1 MARLKSLK
9 CRECGETYPLEPM
22 NVCELCFGPLEIE
35 YDYEEIRSLVSREK
49 IGAGPDTIWRYKDLL
64 PVDGEVVVDLGAGFT
79 PLRRAERLGAELGL
93 EELYIKNDT
102 INPTWSFKD
111 RVVSVATT
119 KALEFG
125 FDTIACAST
134 GNLGNA
140 VSAHAAKAGLRAFI
154 FIPSD
159 LEPTKILLSSVY
171 RPNVV
176 AVSGTYDE
184 VNRLCS
190 ELADRYRWAFVNI
203 NIRPYYAE
211 GSKTLAYEI
220 VEQMG
225 WQSPDHLVI
234 PVASGALLTKSW
246 RGLNELVEVGLLDRI
261 TARVHG
267 AQAEGCSP
275 VATAFKQGAEDFTPV
290 RPHTLARSLA
300 IGNPAD
306 GFYALRSIRQ
316 SGGVAESVTDEEM
329 VEGILLLSRTE
340 GVFAETAGGVT
351 VAVARKLAQAG
362 VIGPRE
368 RTVLFIT
375 GGGLKT
381 QEVVSYRVPEPFAV
395 QPSISSFEQV
405 VGFTAKGG

>member
-9 CRECGETYPLEPM
+9 CRECGEIYPLEAM
-22 NVCELCFGPLEIE
+22 NVCELCFGPLEVE
-35 YDYEEIRSLVSREK
+35 YDYDEIRGLVSREK
-49 IGAGPDTIWRYKDLL
+49 IAAGPDTIWRYKDLL
-64 PVDGEVVVDLGAGFT
+64 PVDGEQVVDLGAGFT
-79 PLRRAERLGAELGL
+79 PLRKAERLGRELGL
-93 EELYIKNDT
+93 EELYLKNDT
-102 INPTWSFKD
+102 VNPTWSFKD

-140 VSAHAAKAGLRAFI
+140 VSAHAARAGLRAFI

-159 LEPTKILLSSVY
+159 LEPSKILLSSVY

-176 AVSGTYDE
+176 AVEGTYDE
-184 VNRLCS
+184 VNRVCS

-211 GSKTLAYEI
+211 GSKTLGYEI

-225 WQSPDHLVI
+225 WEAPDHVVV
-234 PVASGALLTKSW
+234 PVASGALLTKT
-246 RGLNELVEVGLLDRI
+246 GKGMDELVRVGLIDKVGC
-261 TARVHG
+261 RVHG

-275 VATAFKQGAEDFTPV
+275 VATAFKEGAEDFVPV
-290 RPHTLARSLA
+290 RPHTIARSLA

-306 GFYALRSIRQ
+306 GFYALRTIRE
-316 SGGVAESVTDEEM
+316 SGGVAEWVTDEEL

-340 GVFAETAGGVT
+340 GIFAETAGGVT
-351 VAVARKLAQAG
+351 VAVAKKLAEAG
-362 VIGPRE
+362 VIGPKE
-368 RTVLFIT
+368 RTVLLIT

-381 QEVVSYRVPEPFAV
+381 QEVVSYRVPKPFV
-395 QPSISSFEQV
+395 IQPNVRSFEEV
-405 VGFTAKGG
+405 VGTDAG